1 MAKKRGRPSIK
12 SSPAKLK
19 ETIGNGEEASVRSVR
34 VKSINNEKETNLT
47 LYLEDYFDTIVSF
60 QDENLRFLA
69 QVFYELPSAKV
80 SDNQIFKSI
89 KF

>member
-1 MAKKRGRPSIK
+1 VTKKRGRPSIK

-19 ETIGNGEEASVRSVR
+19 ETIGNSEEASVRSVR

-60 QDENLRFLA
+60 QDENLRILA

-80 SDNQIFKSI
+80 SDN
-89 KF
+89 